1 MASSWLAALP
11 TLPMLL
17 VLLLR
22 LRAKDTLMEALPTVL
37 MLPLRLWL
45 LLASLSFRVK
55 ERSTGGGSS
64 SVLLAPLRLRLLS
77 LLSLLSLLFLFF
89 LSPVPSAGAAAEAEA
104 EAGL

>member
-1 MASSWLAALP
+1 
-11 TLPMLL
+11 MLL

-37 MLPLRLWL
+37 MLPLRLW